1 MSIVTD
7 FQAGVNE
14 ALDLGKP
21 VRFQYYSTGYGAGS
35 YYDDDVT
42 LTKSGDDLWMSGVVL
57 PITNKQGSNDA
68 ILLEQGQIL
77 MNDSK
82 LYIDGSIST
91 SGTLKIGLGSYV
103 NMSGC
108 EYSLLVEGVTNWEVN
123 NTDILKKLY
132 VRNLTTGSLA
142 GE

>member
-132 VRNLTTGSLA
+132 VRKLTTGSLA

>member
-7 FQAGVNE
+7 FQAGVSE

-21 VRFQYYSTGYGAGS
+21 VRLQYYSTGYGAGS

-42 LTKSGDDLWMSGVVL
+42 LTKSGDDLWLSGVIL
-57 PITNKQGSNDA
+57 PITNKYGSNDA

-132 VRNLTTGSLA
+132 VRKLTTGSLA